1 MDISVLSGSE
11 HTRRLMYI
19 GEDTMGGYILR
30 RLVYMVIT
38 LFLLSVLSF
47 IIIQLPPGDY
57 IDSYIARLSQR
68 GEAVDQADIDALRR
82 QYGLDLP
89 GYAQY
94 LKWMWKMLHG
104 DFGFSY
110 TWQKPV
116 NELLWERLG
125 LTITVS
131 TVTLIFTWIVGF
143 MIGLYS
149 ATHQYSPGDY
159 LSSFLGYIG
168 LATPN
173 FLLALIILWLAYSYF
188 GVNLGGLFSLH
199 YENAPWSV
207 GKILDLLKHIWVP
220 VVVVGTSGTAALIR
234 ILRANLLDEVNKPYV
249 EAARVRGLPERKL
262 LWKYPLRIAIIPF
275 VSTVG
280 WNLPAIVSG
289 AAITGIVLNLPI
301 VGPLLLQALQNQ
313 DMYLAGSLVIT
324 VIGTLLSDIL
334 LAWVDPRIRFE

>member
-1 MDISVLSGSE
+1 
-11 HTRRLMYI
+11 
-19 GEDTMGGYILR
+19 MGGYVLR

-57 IDSYIARLSQR
+57 VTSYIAQMSQR
-68 GEAVDQADIDALRR
+68 GESVDLTTISTLRQR
-82 QYGLDLP
+82 YGLDLP
-89 GYAQY
+89 PYVQY
-94 LKWMWKMLHG
+94 LRWVWKMLHG
-104 DFGFSY
+104 DFGYSY
-110 TWQKPV
+110 TWEKPV

-125 LTITVS
+125 LTVTVS
-131 TVTLIFTWIVGF
+131 VATLLFTWVIGF
-143 MIGLYS
+143 AIGLYS
-149 ATHQYSPGDY
+149 ATHQYSIGDY
-159 LSSFLGYIG
+159 ATSFLGYIG

-173 FLLALIILWLAYSYF
+173 FLLALIILWLAYAFF

-207 GKILDLLKHIWVP
+207 GKVIDLLKHIWVP
-220 VVVVGTSGTAALIR
+220 VVVVGTAGTAALIR

-249 EAARVRGLPERKL
+249 EAARVRGLSERKL

-289 AAITGIVLNLPI
+289 ATITGIVLNLPI
-301 VGPLLLQALQNQ
+301 VGPLLLQSLQNQ
-313 DMYLAGSLVIT
+313 DMFLAGSLVMFLSFFT